1 MTPEV
6 QTWLVETQHL
16 HSPALNWE
24 CDWPLGQ
31 MKDFSDPLGH
41 ALPFVKPSGQN
52 ILTQS
57 DISNQL
63 QLALSYF
70 KVQQSCFMAIRA
82 NKNLEGGQQQRVRV
96 LVLSNDVQVITSQK
110 NEIVPVVYLSPLK
123 SWYFGCLPG
132 GESTRYLVQQS
143 STCALN
149 EK

>member
-1 MTPEV
+1 
-6 QTWLVETQHL
+6 
-16 HSPALNWE
+16 
-24 CDWPLGQ
+24 

-82 NKNLEGGQQQRVRV
+82 NKNLEGGQQKRVRV
-96 LVLSNDVQVITSQK
+96 LVLSNDVQVILVGISGPEFWK
-110 NEIVPVVYLSPLK
+110 SGKKPEILDVYPELADS
-123 SWYFGCLPG
+123 GD
-132 GESTRYLVQQS
+132 
-143 STCALN
+143 
-149 EK
+149 

>member
-1 MTPEV
+1 
-6 QTWLVETQHL
+6 
-16 HSPALNWE
+16 
-24 CDWPLGQ
+24 

-82 NKNLEGGQQQRVRV
+82 NKNLEGGQQERVRV

-110 NEIVPVVYLSPLK
+110 NEIVPGSLLK
-123 SWYFGCLPG
+123 STNELVFRLSSRRRKYQVPG
-132 GESTRYLVQQS
+132 TAIKHM
-143 STCALN
+143 CF
-149 EK
+149 K